1 MEKINFNRL
10 VFIFWGFLLLMIIAI
25 GRIVYLQFIKP
36 PEKGS
41 NEIAYRFKDVE
52 SMRGDILATDG
63 RPMATSVPYYEIR
76 MDFSI
81 IDPDTL
87 CKYADAASDS
97 LAALFKDKSAAEYK
111 KMLVTERSRKKL
123 NQYKRVSKVLIDYT
137 DLIRLKSFPFFNKG
151 RKYSGLIVEDY
162 YKRIQPYGNLAK
174 RLIGS
179 INQENVGTGLE
190 ISCDSILKG
199 ETGLQKVQRYVGGEW
214 IPVDDARNKKPVDG
228 MDIRTTI
235 NIDFQ
240 EAAHKALLEQLQIT
254 EQLEGATAIVME
266 VETGAIRAMVNLK
279 RNSKGEFD
287 EIYNYAIMHPGEPG
301 SVFKAITLTCLL
313 EDKLVTLETP
323 VNPGT
328 GVWAYGKQKFHDT
341 HYIGPCTVQK
351 ALEQSSNIVF
361 AKLAAENY
369 AGNPSRFVNRIKN
382 MKVGAKYDLAIKG
395 EARSTI
401 HSPEEKI
408 WSVSSLPSMAIG
420 YSTLLTPLQ
429 TLTFYNAIA
438 ADGKMSRP
446 YLIEEYSF
454 KGMPVKKFSPTV
466 LNESICSVETART
479 VQKALRAVVEH
490 GTGRTIGNSM
500 FPISGKT
507 GTSRIANGKYGY
519 SFGGYMKYQ
528 ATFVGFFP
536 SNAPKYS
543 AIVVLYS
550 GKTAGVFY
558 GATWA
563 GPVFKKMAEYLYSVS
578 PQNWG
583 AEEEHGHPGRPV
595 LSKASEEAQETVFA
609 ELGINGGKTVPARV
623 IGHLPATDTI
633 MGDYTGMG
641 LKNALYLLEKEGYVV
656 SFSGSGRVVAQSPS
670 PGSHVSKGAQVH
682 LSLGNIKQKDS
693 SGIGEIVEHLLS
705 NKKKESE

>member
-1 MEKINFNRL
+1 MGKINFSRL
-10 VFIFWGFLLLMIIAI
+10 VLVFWVFLLLMLLAI
-25 GRIVYLQFIKP
+25 GKIVYLQYVRP

-41 NEIAYRFKDVE
+41 YEIAYKFKKVE

-76 MDFSI
+76 MDFSVI
-81 IDPDTL
+81 NPDTL
-87 CKYADAASDS
+87 YKYADAVSDS
-97 LAALFKDKSAAEYK
+97 LASLFKDKNAAEYK
-111 KMLVTERSRKKL
+111 KMLLTERSRKKL

-137 DLIRLKSFPFFNKG
+137 DLIRLKSFPLFNKG
-151 RKYSGLIVEDY
+151 RKYSGLIIEDN

-174 RLIGS
+174 RLIGF
-179 INQENVGTGLE
+179 INRENVGTGLE
-190 ISCDSILKG
+190 ISCDSLLKG
-199 ETGLQKVQRYVGGEW
+199 ESGLQKVQRYVGGEW
-214 IPVDDARNKKPVDG
+214 IPVDDERNKKPVDG

-279 RNSKGEFD
+279 RNKRGEFD

-369 AGNPSRFVNRIKN
+369 AGNPDHFVNRIKN

-401 HSPEEKI
+401 HSPDEKI
-408 WSVSSLPSMAIG
+408 WSTSSLPSMAIG

-438 ADGKMSRP
+438 ADGKMSCP

-454 KGMPVKKFSPTV
+454 KGMPVKKFHPTV
-466 LNESICSVETART
+466 INEAICSKETAKT

-507 GTSRIANGKYGY
+507 GTSRIANGRHGY

-583 AEEEHGHPGRPV
+583 TEEEHSSPGRPV
-595 LSKASEEAQETVFA
+595 LSKAREDEQKMVFA
-609 ELGINGGKTVPARV
+609 ELGINRGQALPARV
-623 IGHLPATDTI
+623 IDSSVAADTV
-633 MGDYTGMG
+633 MGDFTGMG
-641 LKNALYLLEKEGYVV
+641 LKNALYLLESEGFDV
-656 SFSGSGRVVAQSPS
+656 SFSGSGRVVEQLPS
-670 PGSHVSKGAQVH
+670 PGSPIRKGAQVH
-682 LSLGNIKQKDS
+682 LSLGNIKQTDS
-693 SGIGEIVEHLLS
+693 SGIGEIIEHLLS
-705 NKKKESE
+705 NKKKETE

>member
-1 MEKINFNRL
+1 MGKINFNRL
-10 VFIFWGFLLLMIIAI
+10 VLVFWVFLLLMLLAI
-25 GRIVYLQFIKP
+25 GRIVYLQYIKP
-36 PEKGS
+36 PEKGAY
-41 NEIAYRFKDVE
+41 EIAYRFKEIE

-76 MDFSI
+76 MDFSLI
-81 IDPDTL
+81 NPDTL
-87 CKYADAASDS
+87 YKYADAVSDS
-97 LAALFKDKSAAEYK
+97 LAALFKDKNAAGYK
-111 KMLVTERSRKKL
+111 KMLLAERSRKKL
-123 NQYKRVSKVLIDYT
+123 NQYKRVSRVLIDYT
-137 DLIRLKSFPFFNKG
+137 GLTRLKSFPFFNKG
-151 RKYSGLIVEDY
+151 GKHSGLIVEDN

-199 ETGLQKVQRYVGGEW
+199 ETGLQKEQRYVGGEW
-214 IPVDDARNKKPVDG
+214 IPVDDERNKKPVDG

-254 EQLEGATAIVME
+254 DQLEGATAIVME

-279 RNSKGEFD
+279 RNKKGEFD

-408 WSVSSLPSMAIG
+408 WSESSLPSMAIG
-420 YSTLLTPLQ
+420 YSTMLTPLQ

-454 KGMPVKKFSPTV
+454 KGIPVKKFSPTV
-466 LNESICSVETART
+466 LNEAICSVETART

-507 GTSRIANGKYGY
+507 GTSRIANGKHGY
-519 SFGGYMKYQ
+519 NFDGFRKYQ

-578 PQNWG
+578 PQNWDT
-583 AEEEHGHPGRPV
+583 EEEHNQPGRPV
-595 LSKASEEAQETVFA
+595 LSKAREDEQKTVFA
-609 ELGINGGKTVPARV
+609 ELGINGGQTVPARV
-623 IGHLPATDTI
+623 IAHSPANDTI
-633 MGDYTGMG
+633 MGDFTGMG
-641 LKNALYLLEKEGYVV
+641 LRNALYLLESLGCDV
-656 SFSGSGRVVAQSPS
+656 SFSGSGRVVAQSPL
-670 PGSHVSKGAQVH
+670 PGSHVNKGTQVH
-682 LSLGNIKQKDS
+682 LSLGIIKQKDS

-705 NKKKESE
+705 NKKKGTE